1 MKKKGV
7 IEKYPRLFSLVKCI
21 LTSEQ
26 CATERGF
33 FINKIMLDSY
43 GYCMQENTID
53 IFCLVKDELL
63 RIGGVMKF
71 NITADLIL
79 EVKGAYRGVK
89 ESLFGVILVR
99 IFPGFPLIRA
109 EYGKIL
115 RISPYSVRMWENSAK
130 NQTRITPNTDSF
142 YAVYRK
148 YIADLEQRK
157 AMEDAVKWDKEK
169 TKNGAKNFSR
179 R

>member
-33 FINKIMLDSY
+33 SINKIMLDSY

-89 ESLFGVILVR
+89 RVLIWSYSGPHFFR
-99 IFPGFPLIRA
+99 IFPHSGWIRKDTA
-109 EYGKIL
+109 YLSVFSPNVGKFGKKSDQNNSEYGLFL
-115 RISPYSVRMWENSAK
+115 RSV
-130 NQTRITPNTDSF
+130 
-142 YAVYRK
+142 
-148 YIADLEQRK
+148 
-157 AMEDAVKWDKEK
+157 
-169 TKNGAKNFSR
+169 
-179 R
+179 